1 MDINILWLV
10 PVAYAV
16 HIMEEAPRF
25 VPWTKRYSW
34 LFSSSFSL
42 PKFILGNLLFMTY
55 VLVSVLLA
63 VVYPAEWTLVLG
75 LSTAAWIF
83 SNFLLHASI
92 TLYSGEYSP
101 GVVTGGAIYVPVSLY
116 IYSIFWESGL
126 LTPLDILLSVIIGFA
141 VMYLPQL
148 NAVLYERRLKRRS
161 LDNEKIEPR

>member
-1 MDINILWLV
+1 MDINILWFV

-16 HIMEEAPRF
+16 HIIEEAPRF

-34 LFSSSFSL
+34 LFTSSFTV
-42 PKFILGNLLFMTY
+42 PKFILGNCLFMTY

-63 VVYPAEWTLVLG
+63 VIYPTEWTFVLG

-101 GVVTGGAIYVPVSLY
+101 GVVTAGAIYVPVSLY
-116 IYSIFWESGL
+116 LYSKFWESGL
-126 LTPLDILLSVIIGFA
+126 LTSSDIILSIIIGFT

-148 NAVLYERRLKRRS
+148 NAVLYERRLKRKS
-161 LDNEKIEPR
+161 INYEKIHF